1 MHCKDVS
8 IRDVDIPLSEDR
20 ISEFLK
26 GWTAYVRTGY
36 LILRNGNDLAV
47 VRLTKEDKDDLF
59 RKVERIEILS
69 LPNET
74 VFVKDNNMDV
84 LNLPAMASLQSK
96 HPGKT
101 VVVEGMFSHVNFVQ
115 NLNMMRLRVI
125 DNIPPEPSKLGV
137 LVRTALSSGFV
148 DMPIVAEFIDVDIA
162 ERIDEVKTEGV
173 MFPCRVSGLTSDLP
187 SYFLDEAPK
196 LDHDVTLIG
205 CNLSQRIFH
214 SVYGRNAKFINVC
227 PADLTLDDG
236 VKTIVKCCKIK
247 EGHVIEGDVAKV
259 PWGATVPE
267 VVDALIDLFSE

>member
-36 LILRNGNDLAV
+36 LILRNGNDLSV

-137 LVRTALSSGFV
+137 LVKTALSSGFV
-148 DMPIVAEFIDVDIA
+148 DMPIVAEYIDVDIA

-173 MFPCRVSGLTSDLP
+173 MFPCRVSGLTSNLS

-227 PADLTLDDG
+227 PADLTLDDE

-247 EGHVIEGDVAKV
+247 EGHVIEGNVAKV